1 MAAISSAVLAL
12 CNTGDHIVCSNCVYG
27 GTFAFMKTYL
37 PAKCGIN
44 VTFVDV
50 TDTAAVAAAVT
61 PKTKVGMRAR
71 KWFFDG
77 GAFMKSPLL

>member
-1 MAAISSAVLAL
+1 MAAISSAVLGL
-12 CNTGDHIVCSNCVYG
+12 CASGDHIVCSNCVYG

-37 PAKCGIN
+37 PAKCGIR

-61 PKTKVGMRAR
+61 PRTKVGP
-71 KWFFDG
+71 G
-77 GAFMKSPLL
+77 GVGVGGGG